1 MSIELSAIKTLDKLG
16 YTYHGGELWKPPIG
30 DTPEFVEIKDD
41 QHSKTVSN
49 RNINRFHEKAER
61 INEITHWFDFKKV
74 AEVMKFLGWQWRDI
88 GVPTEQD
95 VKSYCI
101 NTVVNVYNKT
111 LETHQPQ
118 SHNSAGFHISSI
130 IEDDDTISI
139 SVKFILTE
147 LDAFTPE

>member
-30 DTPEFVEIKDD
+30 EVPKFAETKVS
-41 QHSKTVSN
+41 QTVTKCKID
-49 RNINRFHEKAER
+49 RVKEKSER
-61 INEITHWFDFKKV
+61 LNEIAHWFDFKKV
-74 AEVMKFLGWQWRDI
+74 SDVMQFLDWHWWDI
-88 GVPTEQD
+88 GVTTEQN
-95 VKSYCI
+95 VKSYCL
-101 NTVVNVYNKT
+101 NAVVNVYNKT

-118 SHNSAGFHISSI
+118 SHNSGGFHISSI